1 MYKVVL
7 RFAQLQPTWV
17 VVLRDSYGLL
27 AFMPALHCA
36 YAPISQFLFFF
47 LDQREDV
54 HPRLADAIRG
64 VKLDLKVYGL
74 TTVLFVFDGK
84 KDIHYISATITTT
97 SRECDVHS

>member
-7 RFAQLQPTWV
+7 RFARV

-47 LDQREDV
+47 
-54 HPRLADAIRG
+54 
-64 VKLDLKVYGL
+64 
-74 TTVLFVFDGK
+74 F
-84 KDIHYISATITTT
+84 
-97 SRECDVHS
+97 